1 VSIEW
6 KEPIVDA
13 IQLEVFRHRCNA
25 IAEEMGAALERSA
38 FSANIQERRDY
49 SCALFD
55 AHGDMIAQAA
65 HIPVHLG
72 AMPRSVE
79 AAIRECSPLNPGDV
93 VLLNDPF
100 CGGTHL
106 PDFTSVAPIYV
117 ANTLVAY
124 SATRAHHADV
134 GGMTPGS
141 MPLSQSIYQ
150 EGIIIPPIRLIDR
163 GVRNEAVFA
172 LIVRNSR
179 TSDERSGDLAAQLAC
194 HSIANDRVIE
204 LVSSM
209 STAAFLTSTQALI
222 EYGERRMQKLI
233 ATIPNGVYQA
243 EELLDSD
250 GISDQPIRIR
260 VQLTVAHDTLHID
273 FTGTDSQ
280 CRGPLNAPMA
290 VTESAVLYA
299 LRLLD
304 GDDLPASAGLYRP
317 LSWTIP
323 YRSVLNPAPP
333 AAVAGGNVETSQR
346 VVDVILR
353 ALSLALPELIPAQS
367 AGTMNNWT
375 MGGTRLDGTQ
385 FAYYET
391 LGGGMGARATAPGLD
406 AVQTHMTN
414 TRNTPVEAFERLYPV
429 RVESLSIREGSG
441 GHGRH
446 RGGDGLRKAIR
457 FLVPVTLTVLTER
470 RIYAP
475 QGAQGGLPGAQGMNT
490 LIGDENTMLLRG
502 KGSIEVSAESIFLI
516 ETPAGG
522 GFGHDE

>member
-1 VSIEW
+1 MN
-6 KEPIVDA
+6 A

-55 AHGDMIAQAA
+55 QHGEMLAQAA

-79 AAIRECSPLNPGDV
+79 AAIRECGPLDPGDV
-93 VLLNDPF
+93 ILLNDPF

-106 PDFTSVAPIYV
+106 PDFTSVAPVYV
-117 ANTLVAY
+117 DTQLVAY

-150 EGIIIPPIRLIDR
+150 EGIIIPPIRLIAR
-163 GVRNEAVFA
+163 GHQNHAVFD

-179 TSDERSGDLAAQLAC
+179 TSEERAGDLAAQLAC
-194 HSIANDRVIE
+194 HVIAQQRIAE
-204 LVSSM
+204 LVQGM
-209 STAAFLTSTQALI
+209 SVAAFLLASEELI
-222 EYGERRMQKLI
+222 AYGERRMRQVI
-233 ATIPNGVYQA
+233 SAIPDGIYRAHDV
-243 EELLDSD
+243 LDSD
-250 GISDQPIRIR
+250 GITTDPLHIH
-260 VQLTVAHDTLHID
+260 VALTVSESELQVD
-273 FTGTDSQ
+273 FTGTSPQ
-280 CRGPLNAPMA
+280 CRGPLNAPAA

-299 LRLLD
+299 LRLLE
-304 GDDLPASAGLYRP
+304 GDDLPSTAGLYRP
-317 LSWTIP
+317 IKWIVP
-323 YRSVLNPAPP
+323 YRSLLNPAPP

-353 ALSLALPELIPAQS
+353 ALANALPQTIPAQS

-375 MGGTRLDGTQ
+375 MGGTRLDGSP

-391 LGGGMGARATAPGLD
+391 LGGGMGARPTAHGLD

-414 TRNTPVEAFERLYPV
+414 TRNTPVEALERLYPV
-429 RVESLSIREGSG
+429 LVESLSIRTNSG
-441 GHGRH
+441 GQGHM
-446 RGGDGLRKAIR
+446 RGGDGIRKELRM
-457 FLVPVTLTVLTER
+457 LQPVTLTVLTER
-470 RIYAP
+470 RINAP
-475 QGAQGGLPGAQGMNT
+475 NGSAGGGDGRCGVNT
-490 LIGDENTMLLRG
+490 LIIDDKEVQMPG
-502 KGSIEVSAESIFLI
+502 KGSIDLPAGALFRI
-516 ETPAGG
+516 ETPGG
-522 GFGHDE
+522 GGYGHD

>member
-1 VSIEW
+1 MMHAIE
-6 KEPIVDA
+6 
-13 IQLEVFRHRCNA
+13 LEVFRHRCNA

-38 FSANIQERRDY
+38 FSSNIQERRDY

-79 AAIRECSPLNPGDV
+79 AAIRECGPLKPGDV

-106 PDFTSVAPIYV
+106 PDFTSVAPIFV
-117 ANTLVAY
+117 QGMLVAY

-150 EGIIIPPIRLIDR
+150 EGIIIPPIRLLDG
-163 GVRNEAVFA
+163 GVRNEAVFD

-194 HSIANDRVIE
+194 HAIANARVND
-204 LVSSM
+204 LVEHM
-209 STAAFLTSTQALI
+209 SHATFVQSTDALI
-222 EYGERRMQKLI
+222 AYGERRMRQLI
-233 ATIPNGVYQA
+233 ASIPNGVYSA
-243 EELLDSD
+243 EDVLDND
-250 GISDQPIRIR
+250 GITHQPIRIA
-260 VQLTVAHDTLHID
+260 VALTVSQDSLHID
-273 FTGTDSQ
+273 FTGTDAQ

-304 GDDLPASAGLYRP
+304 GDDLPASAGVYRP
-317 LSWTIP
+317 LQWTIP

-353 ALSLALPELIPAQS
+353 ALSLALPDIIPAQS

-375 MGGTRLDGTQ
+375 MGGTRLDGTP

-406 AVQTHMTN
+406 AVQVHMTN

-429 RVESLSIREGSG
+429 RVESLAIRPDSG

-446 RGGDGLRKAIR
+446 RGGHGLRKAVR

-470 RIYAP
+470 RTHAP
-475 QGAQGGLPGAQGMNT
+475 LGTHGGAPGLPGVNT
-490 LIGDENTMLLRG
+490 LVSESSVQLLS
-502 KGSIEVSAESIFLI
+502 KGSFEAAAGSLFVI
-516 ETPAGG
+516 ETPSGG
-522 GFGHDE
+522 GFGHE

>member
-1 VSIEW
+1 M
-6 KEPIVDA
+6 DA

-55 AHGDMIAQAA
+55 AQGDMIAQAA

-79 AAIRECSPLNPGDV
+79 AAIRECGPLQPGDV

-106 PDFTSVAPIYV
+106 PDFTSVAPVYV
-117 ANTLVAY
+117 GTTLVAY

-150 EGIIIPPIRLIDR
+150 EGIIIPPVRLIDR
-163 GVRNEAVFA
+163 GVRNDAVFA
-172 LIVRNSR
+172 LIIRNSR

-194 HSIANDRVIE
+194 HAIAHERVYE
-204 LVSSM
+204 LVDRM
-209 STAAFLTSTQALI
+209 GTASFVQATQALI
-222 EYGERRMQKLI
+222 AYGERRMRQLI
-233 ATIPNGVYQA
+233 ASIPNGIYVA
-243 EELLDSD
+243 EEFLDSD
-250 GISDQPIRIR
+250 GINDQPIRIA
-260 VQLTVAHDTLHID
+260 VQLSVSDETLHID
-273 FTGTDSQ
+273 FSGTDAQ

-317 LSWTIP
+317 LTWTIP
-323 YRSVLNPAPP
+323 YRSILNPAPP

-346 VVDVILR
+346 VVDVMLH
-353 ALSLALPELIPAQS
+353 ALAVAIPTDIPAQS

-375 MGGTRLDGTQ
+375 MGGTRGDGTP

-391 LGGGMGARATAPGLD
+391 LGGGMGARSHAPGLD

-429 RVESLSIREGSG
+429 RVESLAIRLGSG
-441 GHGRH
+441 GHGRQ
-446 RGGDGLRKAIR
+446 RGGHGLRKAIR

-470 RIYAP
+470 RRFAP
-475 QGAQGGLPGAQGMNT
+475 QGAQGGEPGACGINT
-490 LIGDENTMLLRG
+490 LIGQETVSLPG
-502 KGSIEVSAESIFLI
+502 KGSIDVDAGSVFII

-522 GFGHDE
+522 GFGND

>member
-1 VSIEW
+1 MSIEW

-163 GVRNEAVFA
+163 GVRNEAVF
-172 LIVRNSR
+172 
-179 TSDERSGDLAAQLAC
+179 
-194 HSIANDRVIE
+194 
-204 LVSSM
+204 
-209 STAAFLTSTQALI
+209 
-222 EYGERRMQKLI
+222 
-233 ATIPNGVYQA
+233 
-243 EELLDSD
+243 
-250 GISDQPIRIR
+250 
-260 VQLTVAHDTLHID
+260 
-273 FTGTDSQ
+273 
-280 CRGPLNAPMA
+280 
-290 VTESAVLYA
+290 
-299 LRLLD
+299 
-304 GDDLPASAGLYRP
+304 
-317 LSWTIP
+317 
-323 YRSVLNPAPP
+323 
-333 AAVAGGNVETSQR
+333 
-346 VVDVILR
+346 
-353 ALSLALPELIPAQS
+353 
-367 AGTMNNWT
+367 
-375 MGGTRLDGTQ
+375 
-385 FAYYET
+385 
-391 LGGGMGARATAPGLD
+391 
-406 AVQTHMTN
+406 
-414 TRNTPVEAFERLYPV
+414 
-429 RVESLSIREGSG
+429 
-441 GHGRH
+441 
-446 RGGDGLRKAIR
+446 
-457 FLVPVTLTVLTER
+457 
-470 RIYAP
+470 
-475 QGAQGGLPGAQGMNT
+475 
-490 LIGDENTMLLRG
+490 
-502 KGSIEVSAESIFLI
+502 
-516 ETPAGG
+516 
-522 GFGHDE
+522 

>member
-1 VSIEW
+1 M
-6 KEPIVDA
+6 DA

-38 FSANIQERRDY
+38 FSSNIQERRDY

-79 AAIRECSPLNPGDV
+79 AAIRECGPLQPGDV

-106 PDFTSVAPIYV
+106 PDFTSVAPVYV
-117 ANTLVAY
+117 GTTLVAY

-194 HSIANDRVIE
+194 HAIAQERVCE
-204 LVSSM
+204 LVDRMGIASFAQA
-209 STAAFLTSTQALI
+209 TVALI
-222 EYGERRMQKLI
+222 SYGERRMQQLI
-233 ATIPNGVYQA
+233 ASIPNGVYAA
-243 EELLDSD
+243 EEFLDSD
-250 GISDQPIRIR
+250 GISDIPIRIA
-260 VQLTVAHDTLHID
+260 VQLTISDTTLHID
-273 FTGTDSQ
+273 FSNTDAQ

-317 LSWTIP
+317 LTWTIP
-323 YRSVLNPAPP
+323 YQSILNPAPP

-346 VVDVILR
+346 VVDVMLR
-353 ALSLALPELIPAQS
+353 ALSIAIPAHIPAQS

-375 MGGTRLDGTQ
+375 MGGTRTDGTP

-391 LGGGMGARATAPGLD
+391 LGGGMGARAHADGLH

-414 TRNTPVEAFERLYPV
+414 TRNTPIEAFERLYPV

-441 GHGRH
+441 GQGRH

-470 RIYAP
+470 RQHAP
-475 QGAQGGLPGAQGMNT
+475 QGSQGGKPGACGHNT
-490 LIGDENTMLLRG
+490 LIDSEIVTLPG
-502 KGSIEVSAESIFLI
+502 KGSFDVESGSVFII

-522 GFGHDE
+522 GYGHD

>member
-1 VSIEW
+1 M
-6 KEPIVDA
+6 DA

-55 AHGDMIAQAA
+55 AHGELIAQAA

-79 AAIRECSPLNPGDV
+79 AAIRDCGPFMPGDV

-106 PDFTSVAPIYV
+106 PDFTSVAPIFV
-117 ANTLVAY
+117 ADQLVAY

-150 EGIIIPPIRLIDR
+150 EGIIIPPIRLIHN

-179 TSDERSGDLAAQLAC
+179 TSDERTGDLAAQLAC
-194 HSIANDRVIE
+194 HAIANERVRD

-209 STAAFLTSTQALI
+209 TTAAFVASTDALI
-222 EYGERRMQKLI
+222 AYGERRMCQLI
-233 ATIPNGVYQA
+233 AAIPDGVYHA
-243 EELLDSD
+243 EDVLDSD
-250 GISDQPIRIR
+250 GIVEQPIRIA
-260 VQLTVAHDTLHID
+260 VTLTVTHDLLHID
-273 FTGTDSQ
+273 FTGTADQ

-317 LSWTIP
+317 LRWTIP

-346 VVDVILR
+346 VVDVILH
-353 ALSLALPELIPAQS
+353 ALSHALPDIIPAQS

-375 MGGTRLDGTQ
+375 MGGTRHDGTP

-391 LGGGMGARATAPGLD
+391 LGGGMGARATSAGLD
-406 AVQTHMTN
+406 AVQVHMTN

-429 RVESLSIREGSG
+429 RVESLAIRSGSG
-441 GHGRH
+441 GRGRH
-446 RGGDGLRKAIR
+446 RGGHGLHKAIR

-470 RIYAP
+470 RIHAP
-475 QGAQGGLPGAQGMNT
+475 AGAQGGQPGAHGINT
-490 LIGDENTMLLRG
+490 LVSSETVNLPG
-502 KGSIEVSAESIFLI
+502 KGSFDVPAGSLFVI

-522 GFGHDE
+522 GFGHE